1 MSMIYSEDA
10 PTLEKKLHKVF
21 ANNRVNMINN
31 RKEVVNNHAKIEFT
45 QIAEAKDFRET
56 L

>member
-1 MSMIYSEDA
+1 
-10 PTLEKKLHKVF
+10 
-21 ANNRVNMINN
+21 MINN

-56 L
+56 LSIKEQSQSTNNLDDVIEKKFPLEL